1 MGKLKEKYPI
11 IAESHFISSLEYG
24 MAQIA
29 EDILYDI
36 IVFDKMQKEPWM
48 KDVYQ
53 AFFDAYADFVKE
65 NPVLI
70 IPKVKGEFS
79 YTDIVTPQYYAG
91 HWMGNS
97 VTALGWEYYEIKPL
111 VAEECIRPHTNSLLN
126 VRKEDIQKEYAR
138 RVIRR
143 IPIADRVID
152 DIDWS
157 SDIEKSKKWYAEY
170 TKVFPLPPLQEL
182 VGKSVQERID
192 RYLNNIKNC
201 EKAIEEYR
209 TEIEK
214 LKSMLSLV

>member
-1 MGKLKEKYPI
+1 MGRLKEKYPI
-11 IAESHFISSLEYG
+11 IADSHFISSLENG

-36 IVFDKMQKEPWM
+36 IVFDKVEKEPWL
-48 KDVYQ
+48 KEVYQ
-53 AFFDAYADFVKE
+53 AFFDAYEDFVKE

-91 HWMGNS
+91 HYMGNCVS
-97 VTALGWEYYEIKPL
+97 VLGWEFYEIKPL
-111 VAEECIRPHTNSLLN
+111 VVEECIRPRTNSLLN
-126 VRKEDIQKEYAR
+126 VRQEDIQKEYAR

-143 IPIADRVID
+143 IPIADRVIN

-170 TKVFPLPPLQEL
+170 TEVFSLPPLKEL
-182 VGKSVQERID
+182 VGKSVQKRID
-192 RYLNNIKNC
+192 RYLNHIKTC